1 MNNKHVKSYQSFCEN
16 HIHKR
21 RGGDPVI
28 LEARP
33 AFIERL
39 KYILKLPDS
48 EFAKRGK
55 LSYLKVN
62 TKEILVNSP
71 PEFFKF
77 FDNIK
82 LTPEKQNILKKL
94 GLLGG
99 DKIQKIRWIV
109 TLDQDEN
116 SPEIK
121 REISNLT
128 WVNYIKLYRKKEI
141 MIRTHEEY
149 ASFIR
154 QILNRLLLCILNK
167 EEILTS
173 FDIDIVDIG
182 RYAETLSFGHGG
194 KFSDVNHL
202 GQSEGGTQ
210 TFVYTFISYF
220 LQWNSRLFSETESDY
235 YIKKIIEESKYFESD
250 LGLPHL
256 EEIWVSCEDG
266 KKERY
271 ITGPSLGNK
280 FPSHYKNV
288 RPHEPSEQE
297 IEDQLKQIGLK
308 SIPKS
313 LNDILDGIIQ
323 AREGEDDI
331 TQLKQKTAQK
341 EADPSTWSQSRLNDE
356 INQALDRND
365 LDRVKELSKYL
376 RPKK

>member
-1 MNNKHVKSYQSFCEN
+1 MLVKKINVKKITMNNKHVKSYRSFCEN

-21 RGGDPVI
+21 RVGDPVI

-39 KYILKLPDS
+39 RYITTLSDS
-48 EFAKRGK
+48 SFAKRGK

-62 TKEILVNSP
+62 TTKILVNTP

-77 FDNIK
+77 FNNIK
-82 LTPEKQNILKKL
+82 LTPEKQNMLKKL

-99 DKIQKIRWIV
+99 DKIQKIPWII

-121 REISNLT
+121 REISYLNLL
-128 WVNYIKLYRKKEI
+128 NYKTSYEKKQEMIK
-141 MIRTHEEY
+141 THEEY

-167 EEILTS
+167 EEIFTN

-182 RYAETLSFGHGG
+182 RYADTLSFGHGG
-194 KFSDVNHL
+194 KFPDVNHL
-202 GQSEGGTQ
+202 GQSEGGDQ
-210 TFVYTFISYF
+210 TLVYTFISYF
-220 LQWNSRLFSETESDY
+220 VQWNRRLFSETESDY

-271 ITGPSLGNK
+271 VTGPA
-280 FPSHYKNV
+280 PSHHKNV

-297 IEDQLKQIGLK
+297 IEDQK
-308 SIPKS
+308 SI
-313 LNDILDGIIQ
+313 NDILDGIIQ
-323 AREGEDDI
+323 AREDEDDI

-341 EADPSTWSQSRLNDE
+341 ELDPSTWSQSRLNDE

-376 RPKK
+376 RPNK

>member
-128 WVNYIKLYRKKEI
+128 WGDYIKLYRKKEI

-167 EEILTS
+167 EEILTP

-202 GQSEGGTQ
+202 GQSEGGPQ

>member
-21 RGGDPVI
+21 RAGDPVI
-28 LEARP
+28 LEATP

-55 LSYLKVN
+55 LSYLN
-62 TKEILVNSP
+62 
-71 PEFFKF
+71 
-77 FDNIK
+77 
-82 LTPEKQNILKKL
+82 
-94 GLLGG
+94 
-99 DKIQKIRWIV
+99 
-109 TLDQDEN
+109 
-116 SPEIK
+116 
-121 REISNLT
+121 
-128 WVNYIKLYRKKEI
+128 
-141 MIRTHEEY
+141 RTHEEY

-167 EEILTS
+167 EEIVTE

-297 IEDQLKQIGLK
+297 IED
-308 SIPKS
+308 
-313 LNDILDGIIQ
+313 
-323 AREGEDDI
+323 
-331 TQLKQKTAQK
+331 
-341 EADPSTWSQSRLNDE
+341 
-356 INQALDRND
+356 
-365 LDRVKELSKYL
+365 
-376 RPKK
+376 

>member
-128 WVNYIKLYRKKEI
+128 WGDYIKLYRKKEI

-167 EEILTS
+167 EEILTP

>member
-128 WVNYIKLYRKKEI
+128 WWDYEKLYRKKEI